1 MNLNKVPFILLFV
14 LALAVLPAA
23 QTATSAATI
32 EERLNVLERKVE
44 VQEEIETGKLKTGAG
59 LAVGKDGFVIK
70 TNDGT
75 SQLKIRGYFQY
86 DFRSFIDDNAVPQ
99 TSGFLVRRIR
109 PSFEGTVGKYFD
121 FKYVPDFSGSAVAVQ
136 DAFADVK
143 FFPEFTFR
151 AGKFAPP
158 VGLERLQS
166 SATTFF
172 TENALPTNLVPNRDV
187 GYEFY
192 GSWWEGLANYELGIF
207 NGVADGGSGDTDLD
221 DNKDIAGRLFLQ
233 PFQAADFS
241 WLQGLG
247 FGYSVISGDR
257 SNTTQVAS
265 YRTPGQQNFF
275 TYSVAGTT
283 AFGNHS
289 RYSPQ
294 FSYTLGSLGLIGEY
308 VISNQSVKNGA
319 TITTLSNNSWQLAA
333 GYVLTGEPQTLKGI
347 KPFKDYDP
355 ANGSFGAIELVARVS
370 ELTVDPLA
378 FPTFSSLATSAQ
390 FAHATALGVN
400 WYLNQNVKFAADYE
414 VTNFKGGA
422 AGGNDRENEKIF
434 FTRLQLAY

>member
-1 MNLNKVPFILLFV
+1 MNRKKINLILIV
-14 LALAVLPAA
+14 LLGLAALPAA
-23 QTATSAATI
+23 QAASL

-59 LAVGKDGFVIK
+59 LAVGKDGFIIK

-86 DFRSFIDDNAVPQ
+86 DSRSFIDDTAVPQ

-109 PSFEGTVGKYFD
+109 PSFEGTVGRYFD

-136 DAFADVK
+136 DAYADVK

-192 GSWWEGLANYELGIF
+192 GSWWEGFINYELGVF
-207 NGVADGGSGDTDLD
+207 NGVADGASGDTDLD
-221 DNKDIAGRLFLQ
+221 DNKDVAARLFLQ

-257 SNTTQVAS
+257 ANTTQVAAL
-265 YRTPGQQNFF
+265 RTPGQQQFF
-275 TYSVAGTT
+275 AYTGGTT
-283 AFGNHS
+283 ALGNHS

-294 FSYTLGSLGLIGEY
+294 FSYILGSLGVIGEY
-308 VISNQSVKNGA
+308 VLSTQGVKTGA
-319 TITTLSNNSWQLAA
+319 NVSSLSHSSWQLAL

-347 KPFKDYDP
+347 KPFKDFDP
-355 ANGSFGAIELVARVS
+355 ANGNFGAFELTARVS
-370 ELTVDPLA
+370 ELTIDPLT
-378 FPTFSSLATSAQ
+378 FPNFSTLATSAQ
-390 FAHATALGVN
+390 TPPAATA
-400 WYLNQNVKFAADYE
+400 
-414 VTNFKGGA
+414 
-422 AGGNDRENEKIF
+422 
-434 FTRLQLAY
+434 